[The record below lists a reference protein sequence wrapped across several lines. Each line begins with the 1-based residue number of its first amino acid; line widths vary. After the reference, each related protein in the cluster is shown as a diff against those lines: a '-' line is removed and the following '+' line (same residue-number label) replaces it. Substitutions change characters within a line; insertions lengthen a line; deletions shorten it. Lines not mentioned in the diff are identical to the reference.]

1 VFDVIGQLLQLNDI
15 HFEELIREATY
26 TKASEHEV
34 LEQLERI
41 DPKRLENLE
50 AATGIALSKNV
61 DLSKIRRTKNQEYRS
76 EEQRLMPRYIE
87 EFFKRACDFLGVNLE
102 TRADG
107 LWRVPYVKEE
117 YRSNNLEAVRVLG
130 TVEKN
135 YSKLTF
141 YKEHLEQNSHSD
153 AKLLSPGHPLFAA
166 IAERLDHQLDAAIRS
181 QSAVFIDAD
190 TDLPYRIHFLEVQI
204 EGQQKGKD
212 LVLRAGL
219 CAVSE
224 YAISGQD
231 GQFTLISPDCL
242 HDLAPARLDDLE
254 DLEIPIVPPTPQ
266 EQEYLN
272 DWAKVKVQMPMM
284 KQEQASRQRELDIRQ
299 DYLTKAM
306 EAAIRAEQT
315 KQMRLAGKVAA
326 GDETFRVA
334 RDSAQKRVR
343 DLQERYQTKQ
353 KELDYLKIVRLGRV
367 VYLGTALVH
376 PAAIA
381 TVASHPD
388 MKNDPEV
395 EALAMDYVMN
405 YERDRGW
412 FPEDI
417 SNNHDGSGF
426 DIRSE
431 GAVDPET
438 NVAPVRRIEV
448 KGRSRSAQGIS
459 LTANEWRKA
468 QQLGDSYWLYVV
480 WGCKTE
486 QPQLLTIQNPAK
498 VLAGDVL
505 EVKQVTRY
513 VIGAAAIARCAIT

>member
-1 VFDVIGQLLQLNDI
+1 M
-15 HFEELIREATY
+15 
-26 TKASEHEV
+26 
-34 LEQLERI
+34 
-41 DPKRLENLE
+41 E

-141 YKEHLEQNSHSD
+141 YKEHLEQNSHAD

-190 TDLPYRIHFLEVQI
+190 TDRPYRIHFLEVQI

-212 LVLRAGL
+212 VVLRAGL

-224 YAISGQD
+224 YAISGKD

-266 EQEYLN
+266 EQEHLN

-395 EALAMDYVMN
+395 EALAMAYVMN

-431 GAVDPET
+431 GAIDPET
-438 NVAPVRRIEV
+438 NVATVRRIEV

-513 VIGAAAIARCAIT
+513 VIGAAAIARYAIT